1 MKAIWTIG
9 GLLVALCVAQ
19 QCSWADDKP
28 GLHNVRHATDSILV
42 GSEPEGEE
50 AFRSLQS
57 LGVRAILSVDGA
69 TPNLELAR
77 KYGMRYIHIPIG
89 YDGIDQQSALAMT
102 RVARDIRGPL
112 YVHCHHGRHRGPA
125 AAAVVCLAAGVM
137 THGQTEALMT
147 TAGTSRD
154 YVGLWRD
161 VAAFR
166 VPGPEVKLPELQEV
180 AKVDSVA
187 ASMAKLDRHF
197 EQVKLV
203 SKAGWKVPAEHPD
216 LIPVTEAL
224 LVEEGL
230 RETFR
235 QLDSKQ
241 ADAYG
246 GLLQESVVQA
256 GDLTKAVRQ
265 GQWEQAGAALMRL
278 EKSCAKCH
286 AEFRN

>member
-1 MKAIWTIG
+1 MKAIWTVVGFIMASFVG
-9 GLLVALCVAQ
+9 Q
-19 QCSWADDKP
+19 QFSQAEDKP
-28 GLHNVRHATDSILV
+28 GLHNVRRVTDSILV
-42 GSEPEGEE
+42 GSEPGGEE

-57 LGVRAILSVDGA
+57 LGVQVILSVDGA
-69 TPNLELAR
+69 APNLELAR

-125 AAAVVCLAAGVM
+125 AVAVVCLAAGVM
-137 THGQTEALMT
+137 NHEQTEALMK

-187 ASMAKLDRHF
+187 VAMAKLDRHF

-203 SKAGWKVPAEHPD
+203 LKAGGKVPAEHPD

-224 LVEEGL
+224 LVEDGL
-230 RETFR
+230 RETAR
-235 QLDSKQ
+235 QLDSRQ

-256 GDLTKAVRQ
+256 GELTKAVRL
-265 GQWEQAGAALMRL
+265 GQWDDAGAALMRL

-286 AEFRN
+286 ADFRN

>member
-1 MKAIWTIG
+1 MQVNWTVV
-9 GLLVALCVAQ
+9 GLIVAAFVGQ
-19 QCSWADDKP
+19 QYSQAEDKP
-28 GLHNVRHATDSILV
+28 GLHNVRHATDSILM

-137 THGQTEALMT
+137 SHEQTEALMK

-256 GDLTKAVRQ
+256 GELTKAVRQ